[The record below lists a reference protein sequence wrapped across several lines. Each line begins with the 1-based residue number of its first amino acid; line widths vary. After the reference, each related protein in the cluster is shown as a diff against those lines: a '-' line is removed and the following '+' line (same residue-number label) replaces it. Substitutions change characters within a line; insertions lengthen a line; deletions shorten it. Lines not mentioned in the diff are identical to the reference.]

1 MRDPYDVLGV
11 ARSASEAEVKKAYRK
26 LAKTWHPD
34 QKPDDPK
41 AKEKFAEIGQAYEI
55 LSDKEKRGQFDR
67 GEIDAE
73 GKPRFQGFAG
83 GAGGGPWGNAQRGGP
98 GARFDFEFGNAG
110 GPFGG
115 ARTRGGGP
123 QGQEDFI
130 EEILGAFGGG
140 RRRRRA
146 ADPFGGG
153 EPPKGEDLH
162 AELVAPLRDWAQGAK
177 TRVRLPTGREL
188 EVKIPAGIED
198 GKTIRL
204 KGQGMP
210 SGFGGAP
217 GDALIVVRVGED
229 PVFRAE
235 GNNIRVEVPITLYE
249 AVLGGKVRVP
259 TLSGAVEMTVPAGS
273 DGARTLRLRGKGV
286 QAKSGAGD
294 LLVELRIVLPKGG
307 DARLTEYAEAMKANA
322 PYDPRG

>member
-11 ARSASEAEVKKAYRK
+11 ARSASDAEVKKAYRK

-83 GAGGGPWGNAQRGGP
+83 GGPWAQSGAAGP
-98 GARFDFEFGNAG
+98 GARGARFDFGFG
-110 GPFGG
+110 
-115 ARTRGGGP
+115 GGGP
-123 QGQEDFI
+123 RGRAGAGAQDEIID
-130 EEILGAFGGG
+130 EILGAFGGG
-140 RRRRRA
+140 RRARSSA
-146 ADPFGGG
+146 NPFAG
-153 EPPKGEDLH
+153 EPPKGEDLR
-162 AELVAPLRDWAQGAK
+162 AEIVAPFRDWALGGK
-177 TRVRLPTGREL
+177 CRVRLQPGKEL
-188 EVKIPAGIED
+188 EISIPAGIED

-204 KGQGMP
+204 RGQGLP
-210 SGFGGAP
+210 SSLGGAP
-217 GDALIVVRVGED
+217 GDALITVRIGAD
-229 PVFRAE
+229 PEFRAD
-235 GNNIRVEVPITLYE
+235 GKDIRVEVPITLYE

-259 TLSGAVEMTVPAGS
+259 TLTGAVDMTVPPGS

-294 LLVELRIVLPKGG
+294 LLVELRIALPKGA
-307 DARLTEYAEAMKANA
+307 DPRLVEYAEAMKANA
-322 PYDPRG
+322 PYDPRD